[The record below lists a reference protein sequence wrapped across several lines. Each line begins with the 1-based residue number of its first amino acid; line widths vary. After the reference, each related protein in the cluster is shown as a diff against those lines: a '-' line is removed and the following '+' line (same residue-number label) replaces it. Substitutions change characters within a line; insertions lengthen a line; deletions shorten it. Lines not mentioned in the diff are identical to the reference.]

1 MKNIELNGTKF
12 KLYTEEEFIN
22 LETFDEKRYVGIHS
36 ENNQIQSIVIIE
48 QQYIK
53 KHNLNYLELHNQCKF
68 FNFYIQKQKNDFPIS
83 VEDNLELIQK
93 HFDQLKFK
101 QNTPL
106 LDTNKAKKSYKHL

>member
-1 MKNIELNGTKF
+1 MKNLEINNTKF
-12 KLYTEEEFIN
+12 KLYTEDEFIN
-22 LETFDEKRYVGIHS
+22 LQTFDEKRYIGIHS
-36 ENNQIQSIVIIE
+36 ENNQIKSVVIID
-48 QQYIK
+48 QKYIN
-53 KHNLNYLELHNQCKF
+53 KHNLNYLDLHQEFKS

-101 QNTPL
+101 HNIPL